1 MGDAASCAA
10 RPKLVQALSLRA
22 NFSWTLAGNLVAYAA
37 NWAILAALAKMGTKM
52 AVGQYTDAL
61 TVAQPVMIF
70 AQMGLRVVQ
79 ATDQRESHR
88 FGSYVAVRISCMALA
103 LMVSMAVAL
112 WGPFS
117 HAAAPALMVLAVAL
131 VLDGFSDVMYG
142 LMQQKECMDRIAVSM
157 IVRNLLALAGVIG
170 GYYLTHSVAWAM
182 VGSAVGYLVVL
193 CTYDTLSASRLLGT
207 TGGRKRRLEAWRPVW
222 DRAAMRDI
230 IATGFPLALMSLFI
244 LLNTRGPQFIV
255 GRLLGEGA
263 LGLFAGV
270 ASLYNVGYF
279 VISAL
284 CVAAVPRL
292 SQHYT
297 RGEERQFLRIGGA
310 LSLAAGG
317 AGVVIFL
324 AGFLWGPK
332 LLATLFTAEF
342 SQAAPALN
350 WMLAGGALFYVSTA
364 IGTVVSSTRS
374 FAPQTVLSGVVAG
387 VAMLG
392 AYLLVPRYGIQGAA
406 YASFVT
412 MAVRLLGIA
421 AVFAF
426 LWRGRDAA
434 TKAAEGQA

>member
-1 MGDAASCAA
+1 MQ
-10 RPKLVQALSLRA
+10 PLSLRA

-37 NWAILAALAKMGTKM
+37 NWAILSALAKMGTKT

-61 TVAQPVMIF
+61 TVAQPVMVF

-79 ATDQRESHR
+79 ATDQREGYR
-88 FGSYVAVRISCMALA
+88 FGSYVAVRISCLALA
-103 LMVSMAVAL
+103 LVVSLAVAV

-117 HAAAPALMVLAVAL
+117 HEAAPALMVLAVAL

-157 IVRNLLALAGVIG
+157 IIRNLLALAGVIG
-170 GYYLTHSVAWAM
+170 VYALTHSVAWAM
-182 VGSAVGYLVVL
+182 AGFGVGYLIVL
-193 CTYDTLSASRLLGT
+193 CTYDTLSASRLVGPAE
-207 TGGRKRRLEAWRPVW
+207 GGGWLAAWRPVW

-230 IATGFPLALMSLFI
+230 VATGFPLALMSLSI

-279 VISAL
+279 VINAL
-284 CVAAVPRL
+284 GVAAVPRL

-297 RGEERQFLRIGGA
+297 RGEERQFLRIAGA
-310 LSLAAGG
+310 LVVAAGG
-317 AGVVIFL
+317 AGLVIFL
-324 AGFLWGPK
+324 AGYLWGPH
-332 LLATLFTAEF
+332 LLTALFTAEYRQG
-342 SQAAPALN
+342 SHALN

-364 IGTVVSSTRS
+364 VGTVVSSTRS

-387 VAMLG
+387 VAVLG

-406 YASFVT
+406 YASFLT
-412 MAVRLLGIA
+412 MAVRLLGIS
-421 AVFAF
+421 AVFVL
-426 LWRGRDAA
+426 LWRGRDGA
-434 TKAAEGQA
+434 TRAVEGQA